1 MIYQIA
7 NVAVRKYKNM
17 KAVWKLKL
25 AGLDKGLTWLVKE
38 RGAKD
43 NIYISSLYNQVGDY
57 AIHWYKQHWKWS
69 KFHGTVV
76 NQFPIH

>member
-1 MIYQIA
+1 
-7 NVAVRKYKNM
+7 M

-57 AIHWYKQHWKWS
+57 AIHWYKQH
-69 KFHGTVV
+69 
-76 NQFPIH
+76 